1 MADITKKEVISN
13 FSWRYMERFG
23 SQAVGFIV
31 SIVLARLMAPEAF
44 GVVAIV
50 SVFTT
55 LLNVFV
61 DSGFGNALIQKK
73 NADNVDFS
81 SVFYFNVFS
90 CGVLYLLLYA
100 GAPLIAAFYDNSQLT
115 ALIRVASLSL
125 IVSGLRNVQQA
136 YVSRNMLFKKFF
148 IASVIALFISA
159 FLGIFFAYKGFG
171 AWAIVIQQLTNTGM
185 STLLLWFI
193 VRWRPSRVFS
203 FERLRG
209 LFSYGWKL
217 LAASLIDSL
226 ASEIRSLLIGKV
238 YTPADLAFYD
248 RGKIFPYAVM
258 SGINTSFNS
267 VMFPVLSRYQDNM
280 DSRRTIIRKSIRM
293 SVFFVFPIM
302 MWLAFSAHT
311 IVLVLL
317 TEKWLPCVMFM
328 QILCFET
335 IFWPV
340 IATHQ
345 NAVNSIGRSDVYLK
359 IIVAGKTITICL
371 LIASVFVGVVWVAVS
386 SVISVFCT
394 FVFSACANCRLNN
407 YRYREQARDLLQG
420 VLPAVCVAGVAYLV
434 SIFPLSS
441 LWTLIL
447 QMLGGILTFVGY
459 GIVTRHE
466 GMGMII
472 KIVTNKVKR

>member
-1 MADITKKEVISN
+1 M
-13 FSWRYMERFG
+13 
-23 SQAVGFIV
+23 
-31 SIVLARLMAPEAF
+31 
-44 GVVAIV
+44 VA
-50 SVFTT
+50 
-55 LLNVFV
+55 
-61 DSGFGNALIQKK
+61 
-73 NADNVDFS
+73 
-81 SVFYFNVFS
+81 
-90 CGVLYLLLYA
+90 CGLLYLLLYA
-100 GAPLIAAFYDNSQLT
+100 VAPLIAAFYDNVQLT

-136 YVSRNMLFKKFF
+136 YVSRHMLFKKFF
-148 IASVIALFISA
+148 VASVIALVISA
-159 FLGIFFAYKGFG
+159 FLGIFFAYRGYG
-171 AWAIVIQQLTNTGM
+171 AWAIVIQQLGNTGM

-193 VRWRPSRVFS
+193 VRWRPSWVFS

-217 LAASLIDSL
+217 LAASVIDSL

-258 SGINTSFNS
+258 SGINTSFSS
-267 VMFPVLSRYQDNM
+267 VIFPVLSRYQDNM
-280 DSRRTIIRKSIRM
+280 NDRKIVIRKSIRI

-302 MWLAFSAHT
+302 AWLAVSAHT

-359 IIVAGKTITICL
+359 IIMAGKTITICL
-371 LIASVFVGVVWVAVS
+371 LIASVFIGVVWVAVS
-386 SVISVFCT
+386 SVVSVFCT
-394 FVFSACANCRLNN
+394 FVFSACANCRLNH
-407 YRYREQARDLLQG
+407 YRYREQARDFLQG
-420 VLPAVCVAGVAYLV
+420 VLPAVCVAGTAYLV
-434 SIFPLSS
+434 SVFPLSP

-447 QMLGGILTFVGY
+447 QILGGISAFVGY
-459 GIVTRHE
+459 GIVTKHKE
-466 GMGMII
+466 MGVII
-472 KIVTNKVKR
+472 KMVTNKIKK

>member
-1 MADITKKEVISN
+1 MADITKKDVISN

-100 GAPLIAAFYDNSQLT
+100 VAPLIATLYDNFQLT

-148 IASVIALFISA
+148 MASVIALFISA
-159 FLGIFFAYKGFG
+159 FLGIFFAYRGYG
-171 AWAIVIQQLTNTGM
+171 AWAIVIQQLSNTGM

-226 ASEIRSLLIGKV
+226 VSEIRSLLIGKV

-248 RGKIFPYAVM
+248 RGKVFPYAVM
-258 SGINTSFNS
+258 SGINTSFGS
-267 VMFPVLSRYQDNM
+267 VIFPVLSRYQDNM
-280 DSRRTIIRKSIRM
+280 NDRKIVIRKSIRM

-302 MWLAFSAHT
+302 IWLAVSAHS
-311 IVLVLL
+311 IVSVLL
-317 TEKWLPCVMFM
+317 TEKWLPCVLFM

-340 IATHQ
+340 VATHQ

-359 IIVAGKTITICL
+359 IIATGKTITICL
-371 LIASVFVGVVWVAVS
+371 LVASIFIGVVWVAVS
-386 SVISVFCT
+386 SVVLVFCT
-394 FVFSACANCRLNN
+394 FVFSACANHRLNH
-407 YRYREQARDLLQG
+407 YRYREQASDLLQG
-420 VLPAVCVAGVAYLV
+420 VSPAVCVGGAAYLV
-434 SIFPLSS
+434 SVFPLSP
-441 LWTLIL
+441 LWMLVL
-447 QMLGGILTFVGY
+447 QILGGCLAFVGY
-459 GIVTRHE
+459 GMMTKHKE
-466 GMGMII
+466 MGMII
-472 KIVTNKVKR
+472 KMFVSKIKR